1 MGEDGA
7 LRAGDA
13 GRLLAWTGANI
24 VPLILIPLAAV
35 FVWVAI
41 WQVWLPRPGSGSP
54 TARTV
59 TTVDAN
65 AGTRPTHKVTTI
77 VRTAA
82 QASPSRRSE
91 TLVLALL
98 FLGAGAAV
106 IGVFHDRIGSIE
118 LDKEGL
124 KITLSKAEQAGAA
137 ELVDRLARSGAGSRA
152 YARGLRRYLAA
163 VAARRPPTGS
173 LMLAEAARGVT
184 EPGLTAA
191 QASALAQRIADD
203 LI

>member
-1 MGEDGA
+1 MREGSA
-7 LRAGDA
+7 LRPGDA
-13 GRLLAWTGANI
+13 GRLLGWTGASI
-24 VPLILIPLAAV
+24 VPVTLIPLAAV

-41 WQVWLPRPGSGSP
+41 WQVWLPRPGGGSP
-54 TARTV
+54 VARTV

-82 QASPSRRSE
+82 QTSPSRRSE

-98 FLGAGAAV
+98 FLGAGTAV

-118 LDKEGL
+118 LDKEGV
-124 KITLSKAEQAGAA
+124 KITLSKAEQGGAA
-137 ELVDRLARSGAGSRA
+137 ELVGRLARSGAGSRA
-152 YARGLRRYLAA
+152 YARGLRRYLEA
-163 VAARRPPTGS
+163 VAARRPPAGS
-173 LMLAEAARGVT
+173 LMLAEADPGAA